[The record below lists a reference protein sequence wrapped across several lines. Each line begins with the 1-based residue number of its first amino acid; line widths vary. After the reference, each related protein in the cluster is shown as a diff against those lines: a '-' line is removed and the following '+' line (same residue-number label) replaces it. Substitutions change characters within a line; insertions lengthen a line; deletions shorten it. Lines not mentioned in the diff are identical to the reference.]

1 MVERFGGYEVVGRV
15 AEGSTG
21 VVYQARHVDLGRVAA
36 IKVLSPDLR
45 AVPGQLER
53 MRAEAALLASL
64 ESPHIVEVYDF
75 VEEADLVWIAEQWVE
90 GASLEQILDT
100 HGRLTPEQSLGAV
113 RGALLGL
120 AYAHERDLL
129 HRDFSTGNV
138 LADLAGTSMLVDFGL
153 AAPVGSSQALGTPAF
168 ISPEVVRGEPADKR
182 SDVYSAAAVTYT
194 LLTGQPPFPATD
206 VPAMLRAH
214 LETAAPLLPGFGSD
228 LQDLLHRAMDKDPG
242 GRPPD
247 AAAFLAELETAARR
261 RFGAAWLERASI
273 AGIVGSVVGAGAVAA
288 GSLGAGAAGVAAA
301 PIAETVV
308 VDTGTG
314 TLAGTGTD
322 GGGAGA
328 GATVQAAGKVA
339 AKVARK
345 SRGLIITGA
354 AAATLLVVTGA
365 AIAVNQA
372 GKTKPATTRAKAAG
386 AIKPPAANNPT
397 PKPTSEPTPAVDQTV
412 PRGVYRVTIRV
423 TASDNPQTKV
433 GSVTKRKWTFPTGSC
448 QATQCA
454 GVISSSSG
462 AELPFVYDGTSIQ
475 ITLAPEKQTGPC
487 VHVDTGKEAPSTMYA
502 ATTTSKYS
510 PLRVS
515 GVPST
520 GGPPQRFAG
529 ELTAKQVLKVL
540 KGECTVDPPSHTT
553 EEVVGALIK
562 P

>member
-1 MVERFGGYEVVGRV
+1 MMESFGGYEVVGRV

-308 VDTGTG
+308 VDTGT
-314 TLAGTGTD
+314 LAGTGTD

-372 GKTKPATTRAKAAG
+372 GKTKPATTPAKAAG
-386 AIKPPAANNPT
+386 VGAPT
-397 PKPTSEPTPAVDQTV
+397 PTATTAPEPTLDQTV

-423 TASDNPQTKV
+423 TATNNPQDKV
-433 GSVTKRKWTFPTGSC
+433 GAVVKRKWTFPTGSC
-448 QATQCA
+448 QETQCA
-454 GVISSSSG
+454 GVVSSSSG
-462 AELPFVYDGTSIQ
+462 AELPFAYDGTSLQLSI
-475 ITLAPEKQTGPC
+475 APDKQTGPC
-487 VHVDTGKEAPSTMYA
+487 VYVDSGKEAPGTLYQ
-502 ATTTSKYS
+502 TTSTYKYS
-510 PLRVS
+510 PFRFS
-515 GVPST
+515 SVPSA
-520 GGPPQRFAG
+520 GGPPQGFRG
-529 ELTAKQVLKVL
+529 SYTVRQRNKVL
-540 KGECTVDPPSHTT
+540 RGDSCKADPPTRTT
-553 EEVVGALIK
+553 AEVVGVLIK